1 MNTRYDTVDRTS
13 RNFSMKLLSKN
24 ERLNDTRYSFRETL
38 TGLERRGSGITGI
51 EGSNTFCRYL
61 RQEEYIDIDI
71 KGEVKLEVIFLM
83 YRIFHKD

>member
-24 ERLNDTRYSFRETL
+24 ERLNDTRYSFHETL

-61 RQEEYIDIDI
+61 RQEGYIGIR
-71 KGEVKLEVIFLM
+71 GEVKLEIIFLM

>member
-1 MNTRYDTVDRTS
+1 
-13 RNFSMKLLSKN
+13 MKLLSKN

-38 TGLERRGSGITGI
+38 TGLERCGSGITGI

>member
-61 RQEEYIDIDI
+61 RQEEYIDI
-71 KGEVKLEVIFLM
+71 KGEVKLEVICLM